1 MKLSMHQSSLG
12 QVKIKIEEE
21 LALAEG
27 SSTFEILFQ
36 GGGSMH
42 LKGDMCLVEGFLS
55 SLADLAI
62 NKAITVAEALSL
74 ALVEGG
80 RISGTMKV

>member
-1 MKLSMHQSSLG
+1 
-12 QVKIKIEEE
+12 
-21 LALAEG
+21 
-27 SSTFEILFQ
+27 
-36 GGGSMH
+36 MH

-80 RISGTMKV
+80 RISVTMKV